1 MGEAED
7 FRARAGLRGCV
18 DRGLCRV
25 DSNREGKM
33 NSSWTVWCG
42 GLLAG
47 LAFAGLARGAT
58 EAEQAFQSRVFRNV
72 EGQTLPYRILFPEGF
87 RRDQRYPLVLF
98 LHGAGERGDD
108 NNAQLVH
115 GMNTFAKAENRAKYP
130 CFVVAPQCP
139 KERKWVEVD
148 WSADRHDMPKDPG
161 PTMQLVLQM
170 LASLQAEFPVDDKRL
185 YVTGLSM
192 GGYGTW
198 DLAQRFPARFAA
210 AAPIC
215 GGGDP
220 VAAPAM
226 VKAKL
231 PIWAFHGDQDNAV
244 KVVRSREMIN
254 ALKQAGGMPKYTEY
268 AGVGHN
274 SWGPAYSDPE
284 LLVWLF
290 SQKLP

>member
-1 MGEAED
+1 MS
-7 FRARAGLRGCV
+7 V
-18 DRGLCRV
+18 
-25 DSNREGKM
+25 
-33 NSSWTVWCG
+33 SWTMVCG

-47 LAFAGLARGAT
+47 VAFAGLVQGAT
-58 EAEQAFQSRVFRNV
+58 EAEQAFQARVFKNAD
-72 EGQTLPYRILFPEGF
+72 GQTLPYRILFPEGF

-108 NNAQLVH
+108 NNVQLVH
-115 GMNTFAKAENRAKYP
+115 GMNTFAQPANRAKYP

-139 KERKWVEVD
+139 KDRKWVEVD

-170 LASLQAEFPVDDKRL
+170 LAALQAEFPVDDKRL

-198 DLAQRFPARFAA
+198 DLAQRYPAKFAA
-210 AAPIC
+210 VAPIC

-220 VAAPAM
+220 AGAPGM

-231 PIWAFHGDQDNAV
+231 PVWAFHGDQDNAV
-244 KVVRSREMIN
+244 KVQRSREMID
-254 ALKQAGGMPKYTEY
+254 ALKKAGGMPKYTEY
-268 AGVGHN
+268 PGVGHN
-274 SWGPAYSDPE
+274 SWGPAYNDPE

-290 SQKLP
+290 GQKLP

>member
-1 MGEAED
+1 MQMT
-7 FRARAGLRGCV
+7 RQ
-18 DRGLCRV
+18 
-25 DSNREGKM
+25 SNAVSPPQTRTNYRRCILKHSFAALLTLGIGFASNLQSVCGQEKTADEPKDLAKFYEPREFVGK
-33 NSSWTVWCG
+33 SG
-42 GLLAG
+42 KPLK
-47 LAFAGLARGAT
+47 
-58 EAEQAFQSRVFRNV
+58 
-72 EGQTLPYRILFPEGF
+72 YRLIKPLNYKFGNK
-87 RRDQRYPLVLF
+87 YPLVLF
-98 LHGAGERGDD
+98 LHGAGERGED
-108 NNAQLVH
+108 NAATLRHAAKDFANDQL
-115 GMNTFAKAENRAKYP
+115 RAKYP
-130 CFVVAPQCP
+130 AYVVIPQCP
-139 KERKWVEVD
+139 TGKKWSEVD
-148 WSADRHDMPKDPG
+148 WSKDSSELPQD
-161 PTMQLVLQM
+161 PSDAMQSVKELLDEMVEN
-170 LASLQAEFPVDDKRL
+170 AGVDEKRL